1 MDCVGGRYNAEVD
14 DRFYLAFVKPE
25 MLTRAT
31 NQIFA
36 VQVKAGQFQSLAIA
50 EQADD
55 QAFVE
60 QARREC
66 EHIWE
71 RVDYRV
77 WQCEAC
83 GDLADLSE
91 GWE

>member
-1 MDCVGGRYNAEVD
+1 MT
-14 DRFYLAFVKPE
+14 P
-25 MLTRAT
+25 
-31 NQIFA
+31 A
-36 VQVKAGQFQSLAIA
+36 VQELSLALA

-55 QAFVE
+55 EAFLE

-71 RVDYRV
+71 RIDLRV
-77 WQCEAC
+77 WQCEVC
-83 GDLADLSE
+83 DDTADLSE